1 MATATAV
8 PEVKAE
14 ETAEPKVRR
23 NRLPLIIG
31 AVVLLAAIGG
41 GAYWFLAHKNAD
53 AAAASEKKV
62 EVEIAPTYLQLENF
76 TVNLQPE
83 TGDQYLQVTMS
94 LKIAD
99 PTAVEGLKT
108 RMPEIRNRMLM
119 LLSSKKPSELAST
132 AGKEHLGIEVQD
144 AINRI
149 FTPQTAENN
158 ATSGVIAT
166 AAAAEPAA
174 AVVPVAQAPATA
186 ETVPAAA
193 PPADLGKQLTAAAS
207 VPVATPKVE
216 EPKVT
221 HLSTPVSGVLF
232 TAFIIQ

>member
-31 AVVLLAAIGG
+31 GVVLLAAIGG

-53 AAAASEKKV
+53 AAAESEKKV

-108 RMPEIRNRMLM
+108 RMPEVRNRMLM
-119 LLSSKKPSELAST
+119 LLSSKKPSELVST

-149 FTPQTAENN
+149 FTPKTAENN

-174 AVVPVAQAPATA
+174 PLVPATP
-186 ETVPAAA
+186 EAAA
-193 PPADLGKQLTAAAS
+193 ATTPADLGTQLTATAS

-216 EPKVT
+216 EAKVI
-221 HLSTPVSGVLF
+221 HLSAPVSGVLF